1 MKTMTCKSLGGPC
14 EQKLS
19 AGSWE
24 EMVAIMTRHVIQQHP
39 DTAKEMEKMHNQ
51 DSQKM
56 GKRNQTE
63 VGCHPRDLTESATPV
78 QAFFFE
84 SLTSPAGRGHPAGSD
99 VFKTLAAPSAFRRLE
114 ARPPI
119 AFRPL

>member
-1 MKTMTCKSLGGPC
+1 MLVRSRDFPHNPCVRLGFLTAMKTMTCKSLGGPC

-51 DSQKM
+51 DPK
-56 GKRNQTE
+56 KW
-63 VGCHPRDLTESATPV
+63 
-78 QAFFFE
+78 
-84 SLTSPAGRGHPAGSD
+84 GRETKPKWDAIPE
-99 VFKTLAAPSAFRRLE
+99 T
-114 ARPPI
+114 
-119 AFRPL
+119 